1 MSLNIQSGCTE
12 LNDITYYEATGFDD
26 PQSFVPVG
34 KPIQNTQ
41 LFILDRSGRPVPE
54 GVPGEIHVASDSMA
68 LGYNNLDEFTKER
81 FLHNPFSEGYGTIM
95 YNTGDVARYLADGNL
110 EFLGRW
116 DFQVKIRGFR
126 VDVRHMEKII
136 GEYEGMGVRAVVGEK
151 GQLLAFYVQL
161 PGYIIDVE
169 KLRLFL
175 EHKLP
180 PYMVPTAYVA
190 LDEMPKLPN
199 GKLNRRA
206 LKIST
211 GTLQQSD
218 AYIAPQTDTE
228 RMVAELWSEVLE
240 VPEEQIGKRSRFF
253 ELGGHSLSATRLI
266 ARLKDQMVLK
276 SASHLFLKQV
286 IFPSL

>member
-1 MSLNIQSGCTE
+1 
-12 LNDITYYEATGFDD
+12 
-26 PQSFVPVG
+26 
-34 KPIQNTQ
+34 
-41 LFILDRSGRPVPE
+41 
-54 GVPGEIHVASDSMA
+54 
-68 LGYNNLDEFTKER
+68 
-81 FLHNPFSEGYGTIM
+81 M